1 MGGVMSAAK
10 RARVEGA
17 EAAPEASFDTCFER
31 PVRLDSYGRVVDLGE
46 VELDENA
53 SLDDPATAVFSDGT
67 RMAISNLSVRDW
79 ECILEV
85 RCGQVPH
92 FHTTLGEDSLDV
104 MDRYDRVLFVNLYQN
119 STQILQTRANAMPA
133 KRKVVQLMIDLCK
146 EYESG
151 RVEKVDL
158 KTKRDE
164 MLRQRLADITAHG

>member
-17 EAAPEASFDTCFER
+17 EAAPAASFDTRFER
-31 PVRLDSYGRVVDLGE
+31 PVRLDFCGRVIDIGE
-46 VELDENA
+46 AELDENA

-67 RMAISNLSVRDW
+67 RMAISDLSVRDW

-85 RCGQVPH
+85 RGCQVPH

-119 STQILQTRANAMPA
+119 NTQILRTAANALPD
-133 KRKVVQLMIDLCK
+133 KRMVVQLMIDLCK

-158 KTKRDE
+158 REKRNE